1 MEPLLAFFLFIL
13 LSPGLIVTL
22 PPVGGAKFIGSETTS
37 QLAVLVHTVLFFVLN
52 KLVQTDRF
60 YLGYLNKAVTEVT
73 SSNAAHQP
81 SDVNPLIATIAFAL
95 MSPGFIVTVPPFSIM
110 SEETNNL
117 AVVVHGFAFYIA
129 LKLYDTYKNEFWLS
143 WLDQAVKEV

>member
-22 PPVGGAKFIGSETTS
+22 PPAGGAKFIGSETTS

-52 KLVQTDRF
+52 KLVQNDTF
-60 YLGYLNKAVTEVT
+60 YLGYLNKAVAEVT
-73 SSNAAHQP
+73 SSNAAHER

-143 WLDQAVKEV
+143 WLDKAVREV